1 MLQFDKTR
9 LANEILDKLKPQIEY
24 ACIAWKTEVLSK
36 LKHNLMGT
44 DDNARVDYEIKK
56 ESNTIIAYLKANTYV
71 LADSYGTGSLALT
84 SNPGYETY
92 RSNVGDGQGQWNP
105 SRTSRA
111 IMGRPE
117 GDYVDLFGRK
127 KHSSGYMEGYDI
139 EGWEMQT
146 GFKIEPV
153 DPSYAIQM
161 AYQWLYAT
169 YLPNAYKLAIRE
181 VNFSKYLKES

>member
-1 MLQFDKTR
+1 MLQFDKQG
-9 LANEILDKLKPQIEY
+9 LANDLLDKLKPQIEY

-44 DDNARVDYEIKK
+44 DDNARVEYEIKK

-84 SNPGYETY
+84 SNPGYEEY
-92 RSNVGDGQGQWNP
+92 RRSEKWNP
-105 SRTSRA
+105 ARTSRA

-117 GDYVDLFGRK
+117 GDYVDLFGNK
-127 KHSSGYMEGYDI
+127 KHSSGYFEGYNI
-139 EGWEMQT
+139 EGWEMRT
-146 GFKIEPV
+146 GFEIEPV
-153 DPSYAIQM
+153 APSYAIQM

-181 VNFSKYLKES
+181 VNFGKYLKES